1 MDECSL
7 IMKLMHPHLDG
18 ELDVKESLR
27 AQAHLECCPPCRSVF
42 MAEKEFLELFRAQL
56 TPPPAPS
63 SVRQSVTVSG
73 RRTGHDAPAD
83 GPRA

>member
-27 AQAHLECCPPCRSVF
+27 AQAHLECCPPCCGAFV
-42 MAEKEFLELFRAQL
+42 AEKEFLDLFRTQL

-63 SVRQSVTVSG
+63 SVRQRVVASG
-73 RRTGHDAPAD
+73 TRTEHDAPAD